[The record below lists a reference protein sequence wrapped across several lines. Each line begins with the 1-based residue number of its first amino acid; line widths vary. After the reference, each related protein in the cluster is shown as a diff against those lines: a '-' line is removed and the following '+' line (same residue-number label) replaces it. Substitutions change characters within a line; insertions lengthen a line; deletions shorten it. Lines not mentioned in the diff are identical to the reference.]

1 MSTLI
6 CSTCRNHFVIKTAS
20 LGSTRLM
27 DFTRR
32 YGLCQSCQLEE
43 ANNRIFD
50 LLQQGADGQAYKEA
64 ERYLEKHAPELYS
77 KLLLMGAYMRELVIS
92 RLRDSSWYSNL
103 FDECEG
109 SPPLLETYTD
119 TQLLDLYVQH
129 C

>member
-6 CSTCRNHFVIKTAS
+6 CSTCRNHLVIKTAS
-20 LGSTRLM
+20 LGPTWLM

-32 YGLCQSCQLEE
+32 YGLCQSCQLAE

-50 LLQQGADGQAYKEA
+50 LLQQGADGQSYKEA

-77 KLLLMGAYMRELVIS
+77 NYLEGTYMRELVIS

-109 SPPLLETYTD
+109 SPPLLESYTD
-119 TQLLDLYVQH
+119 TQLLDMYVQH